1 LALVG
6 GRARRHNAR
15 RGIVEERFMDLG
27 IAGRKAIVCASSKGL
42 GKACALALAQAGCE
56 IFVNGRDAKLLEAT
70 ATEIRSVG
78 AAVVAIAGDIGDAA
92 VRAAMLAA
100 CPAPDILVNNNG
112 GPPPQP
118 FNAITREDLLRGL
131 EANMLTPIAL
141 AQAVIAGMVERRFG
155 RIINITSSSVRAPI
169 AGLDVSSGARAGLTA
184 FLAATARAVARDNVT
199 INSIQPGA
207 FDTDRIRGT
216 IFKQAKSRGIDEAK
230 VRAEREASIP
240 AQRFGEAHEF
250 GELCAYL
257 ASAQAGYIT
266 GQNILIDGGA
276 FPGAF

>member
-1 LALVG
+1 MALVG
-6 GRARRHNAR
+6 ASAHLHNANEWVFTE
-15 RGIVEERFMDLG
+15 GFMDLG

-42 GKACALALAQAGCE
+42 GKGCAIALAQAGCDV
-56 IFVNGRDAKLLEAT
+56 FVNGRDAKLLEAT
-70 ATEIRSVG
+70 AAEIRGLGVV
-78 AAVVAIAGDIGDAA
+78 VVAIAGDVGDPE
-92 VRAAMLAA
+92 VRAAILAA

-118 FNAITREDLLRGL
+118 FDAITREDLLRGL
-131 EANMLTPIAL
+131 EANMITPIAL
-141 AQAVIAGMVERRFG
+141 AQAVIPGMRQRRFG
-155 RIINITSSSVRAPI
+155 RIVNITSSSVRAPI

-216 IFKQAKSRGIDEAK
+216 IVKQAASRGIDEAK

-240 AQRFGEAHEF
+240 AQRFGRASEF
-250 GELCAYL
+250 GQLCAYL
-257 ASAQAGYIT
+257 ASAQASYIT